1 MGPLSPQQ
9 REARLNMSE
18 SVWIHPLVD
27 AARNAEEAC
36 RNRQNEDIRIEL
48 SRVLKNIADSNGQLA
63 EAGKSL
69 SALAENLNEV
79 ADSPGP
85 DGSTVVAFVR
95 KLLGEVQI
103 SGEHNSIDSDSLR
116 LLEFSHLFE
125 YARVLCEKDEPPTQ
139 NVLSTEASDEDVLSW
154 LGVLDKE
161 VSSRNELISEYVDF
175 IASVFRSLQKEG
187 AWDKRTSLGNEKRL
201 LEIAST
207 YEARKQALKE
217 RERIEQERVEREERE
232 RIEAERLQKEEAE
245 RQRKETERIRR
256 DESKRFQ
263 REETER
269 IRQEGDRQI
278 REMAETTEP
287 AHEQK
292 PKTKVRKANKSQPS
306 GHRATASTQ
315 IVGQKS
321 LTTSVKAESG
331 SSENSSLHAFL
342 MATPLWIPFLII
354 LAVVVFAVWM
364 GISAVG
370 WAFRHW
376 IITSA
381 AVGAIL
387 LMICFRQ
394 IVRWVGDRVKSSDDT
409 DDLFEDDVPEEGDE
423 ADDV

>member
-1 MGPLSPQQ
+1 
-9 REARLNMSE
+9 MSE

-103 SGEHNSIDSDSLR
+103 SGEHNSIDSNSLR

-125 YARVLCEKDEPPTQ
+125 HARVLCEKDEPPTQ

-269 IRQEGDRQI
+269 IRQEADGQKH
-278 REMAETTEP
+278 EMPEATEP
-287 AHEQK
+287 AYDRK
-292 PKTKVRKANKSQPS
+292 PKTKIRKANKSQPS

-394 IVRWVGDRVKSSDDT
+394 IVRRVGDRVKSSDDT

>member
-1 MGPLSPQQ
+1 
-9 REARLNMSE
+9 MSE
-18 SVWIHPLVD
+18 SVWIHPFID
-27 AARNAEEAC
+27 AAKNAEEAC
-36 RNRQNEDIRIEL
+36 RNRQNEDIRVEL
-48 SRVLKNIADSNGQLA
+48 SRVLKNIADSNGQLT

-69 SALAENLNEV
+69 SVLAENLNDV
-79 ADSPGP
+79 ADPP
-85 DGSTVVAFVR
+85 DQVGRIVVAFVR
-95 KLLGEVQI
+95 KLLGEVRI
-103 SGEHNSIDSDSLR
+103 PGEHNSTDSDSLL
-116 LLEFSHLFE
+116 LLEFSRLFE
-125 YARVLCEKDEPPTQ
+125 HARVLCEKDEPSTQ
-139 NVLSTEASDEDVLSW
+139 SVLSGEASDEDVLSW
-154 LGVLDKE
+154 LGVLDNE

-175 IASVFRSLQKEG
+175 IASVFRSLQEEG

-217 RERIEQERVEREERE
+217 RERIEQERVTREERE
-232 RIEAERLQKEEAE
+232 RAEAERRQKEEAE
-245 RQRKETERIRR
+245 RQCKEAERIQREEMER
-256 DESKRFQ
+256 IK
-263 REETER
+263 REETEH
-269 IRQEGDRQI
+269 IRREDGRQVG
-278 REMAETTEP
+278 EMAESTEP

-292 PKTKVRKANKSQPS
+292 PKTKVRKANKRQPS

-342 MATPLWIPFLII
+342 MATPLWIPLLII
-354 LAVVVFAVWM
+354 LAVVAFAVWM

-381 AVGAIL
+381 SVGAIL

-409 DDLFEDDVPEEGDE
+409 DDLSEDDVPEEGDE

>member
-1 MGPLSPQQ
+1 
-9 REARLNMSE
+9 MSE

-79 ADSPGP
+79 ADLPNQ
-85 DGSTVVAFVR
+85 DCRAVVAFVR

-103 SGEHNSIDSDSLR
+103 PSEHNSIDSDSLL

-125 YARVLCEKDEPPTQ
+125 HARGLCEKDEPPMQ
-139 NVLSTEASDEDVLSW
+139 NVLSTEASDEDVLLW
-154 LGVLDKE
+154 LGVLDKK

-175 IASVFRSLQKEG
+175 IASVFRSLQEEG

-217 RERIEQERVEREERE
+217 RERIEQERVGREERE

-245 RQRKETERIRR
+245 CPRKETEGIRR
-256 DESKRFQ
+256 DESKRIH

-269 IRQEGDRQI
+269 IRQEADGQKH
-278 REMAETTEP
+278 EMPEATEP
-287 AHEQK
+287 AYDRK
-292 PKTKVRKANKSQPS
+292 PKTKIRKANKSQPS

-342 MATPLWIPFLII
+342 MATPLWIPLLII

-381 AVGAIL
+381 AIGAIL

-394 IVRWVGDRVKSSDDT
+394 IVRRVGDRVKSSDDT

>member
-1 MGPLSPQQ
+1 
-9 REARLNMSE
+9 MSE

-79 ADSPGP
+79 ADSSGP
-85 DGSTVVAFVR
+85 DGSTVVTFVR

-103 SGEHNSIDSDSLR
+103 SGEHNSIDSNSLR

-125 YARVLCEKDEPPTQ
+125 HARVLCEKDEPPTQ

-269 IRQEGDRQI
+269 IRQEADGQKH
-278 REMAETTEP
+278 EMPEATEP
-287 AHEQK
+287 AYDRK
-292 PKTKVRKANKSQPS
+292 PKTKIRKANKSQPS

-342 MATPLWIPFLII
+342 MATPLWIPLLII

-381 AVGAIL
+381 AIGAIL

-394 IVRWVGDRVKSSDDT
+394 IVRRVGDRVKSSDDT

>member
-1 MGPLSPQQ
+1 
-9 REARLNMSE
+9 MSE

-125 YARVLCEKDEPPTQ
+125 HARVLCEKDEPPTQ

>member
-1 MGPLSPQQ
+1 
-9 REARLNMSE
+9 MSE

-116 LLEFSHLFE
+116 LLEFSHLCE
-125 YARVLCEKDEPPTQ
+125 HARVLCEKDEPPTQ

-394 IVRWVGDRVKSSDDT
+394 IVRRVGDRVESSDDT

>member
-1 MGPLSPQQ
+1 
-9 REARLNMSE
+9 MSE

-125 YARVLCEKDEPPTQ
+125 HARVLCEKDEPPTQ
-139 NVLSTEASDEDVLSW
+139 NVLSTEASDEDVLLW
-154 LGVLDKE
+154 LGVLDKK

-175 IASVFRSLQKEG
+175 IASVFRSLQEEG

-217 RERIEQERVEREERE
+217 RERIEQERVGREERE

-245 RQRKETERIRR
+245 CPRKETEGIRR
-256 DESKRFQ
+256 DESKRIH

-269 IRQEGDRQI
+269 IRQEADGQKHEMPEATDPAYDR
-278 REMAETTEP
+278 
-287 AHEQK
+287 K
-292 PKTKVRKANKSQPS
+292 PKTKIRKANKSQPS

-342 MATPLWIPFLII
+342 MATPLWIPLLII

-381 AVGAIL
+381 AIGAIL

-394 IVRWVGDRVKSSDDT
+394 IVRRVGDRVKSSDDT

>member
-1 MGPLSPQQ
+1 
-9 REARLNMSE
+9 MSE

-125 YARVLCEKDEPPTQ
+125 HARVLCEKDEPPTQ

-409 DDLFEDDVPEEGDE
+409 DDLFEDDVLEEGDE

>member
-1 MGPLSPQQ
+1 
-9 REARLNMSE
+9 MSE

-116 LLEFSHLFE
+116 LLEFSHLCE
-125 YARVLCEKDEPPTQ
+125 HARVLCEKDEPPTQ

-217 RERIEQERVEREERE
+217 RERIEQERVGREERE

-269 IRQEGDRQI
+269 IRQEADGQKH
-278 REMAETTEP
+278 EMPEATEP
-287 AHEQK
+287 AYDRK
-292 PKTKVRKANKSQPS
+292 PKTKIRKANKSQPS

-394 IVRWVGDRVKSSDDT
+394 IVRRVGDRVESSDDT

>member
-1 MGPLSPQQ
+1 
-9 REARLNMSE
+9 MSE

-79 ADSPGP
+79 ADLPNQ
-85 DGSTVVAFVR
+85 DCRAVVAFVR

-103 SGEHNSIDSDSLR
+103 PSEHNSIDSDSLL

-125 YARVLCEKDEPPTQ
+125 HARGLCEKDEPPMQ
-139 NVLSTEASDEDVLSW
+139 NVLSTEASDEDVLLW
-154 LGVLDKE
+154 LGVLDKK
-161 VSSRNELISEYVDF
+161 VSSRNELIIEYVDF
-175 IASVFRSLQKEG
+175 IASVFRSLQEEG

-217 RERIEQERVEREERE
+217 RERIEQERVGREERE

-245 RQRKETERIRR
+245 CQRKETERIRR

-342 MATPLWIPFLII
+342 MATPLWIPLLII

-381 AVGAIL
+381 AIGAIL

-394 IVRWVGDRVKSSDDT
+394 IVRRVGDRVKSSDDT

>member
-1 MGPLSPQQ
+1 
-9 REARLNMSE
+9 MSE

-79 ADSPGP
+79 ADLPNQ
-85 DGSTVVAFVR
+85 DYRAVLAFVR

-103 SGEHNSIDSDSLR
+103 PSEHNSIDSDSLL

-125 YARVLCEKDEPPTQ
+125 HARGLCEKDEPPMQ
-139 NVLSTEASDEDVLSW
+139 NVLSTEASDEDVLLW
-154 LGVLDKE
+154 LGVLDKK
-161 VSSRNELISEYVDF
+161 VSSRNELIIEYVDF
-175 IASVFRSLQKEG
+175 IASVFRSLQEEG

-217 RERIEQERVEREERE
+217 RERIEQERVGREERE

-245 RQRKETERIRR
+245 CPRKETEGIRR
-256 DESKRFQ
+256 DESKRIH

-269 IRQEGDRQI
+269 IRQEADGQKH
-278 REMAETTEP
+278 EMPEATEP
-287 AHEQK
+287 AYDRK
-292 PKTKVRKANKSQPS
+292 PKTKIRKANKSQPS

-342 MATPLWIPFLII
+342 MATPLWIPLLII

-381 AVGAIL
+381 AIGAIL

-394 IVRWVGDRVKSSDDT
+394 IVRRVGDRVKSSDDT

>member
-1 MGPLSPQQ
+1 
-9 REARLNMSE
+9 MSE

-36 RNRQNEDIRIEL
+36 RNRQNEGIRIEL

-103 SGEHNSIDSDSLR
+103 SGEHNSIDSNSLR

-125 YARVLCEKDEPPTQ
+125 HARVLCEKDEPPTQ

-269 IRQEGDRQI
+269 IRQEADGQKH
-278 REMAETTEP
+278 EMPEATEP
-287 AHEQK
+287 AYDRK
-292 PKTKVRKANKSQPS
+292 PKTKIRKANKSQPS

-342 MATPLWIPFLII
+342 MATPLWIPCLII

-381 AVGAIL
+381 AIGAIL

-394 IVRWVGDRVKSSDDT
+394 IVRRVGDRVKSSDDT

>member
-1 MGPLSPQQ
+1 
-9 REARLNMSE
+9 MSE

-103 SGEHNSIDSDSLR
+103 SGEHNSIDSNSLR

-125 YARVLCEKDEPPTQ
+125 HARVLCEKDEPPTQ

-269 IRQEGDRQI
+269 IRQEADGQKH
-278 REMAETTEP
+278 EMPEATEP
-287 AHEQK
+287 AYDRK
-292 PKTKVRKANKSQPS
+292 PKTKIRKANKSQPS

-342 MATPLWIPFLII
+342 MATPLWIPCLII
-354 LAVVVFAVWM
+354 LAVVGFAVWM

-381 AVGAIL
+381 AIGAIL

-394 IVRWVGDRVKSSDDT
+394 IVRRVGDRVESSDDT

>member
-1 MGPLSPQQ
+1 
-9 REARLNMSE
+9 MSE

-103 SGEHNSIDSDSLR
+103 SGEHNSIDSNSLR

-125 YARVLCEKDEPPTQ
+125 HARVLCEKDEPPTQ

-342 MATPLWIPFLII
+342 MATPLWIPLLII

-381 AVGAIL
+381 AIGAIL

-394 IVRWVGDRVKSSDDT
+394 IVRRVGDRVKSSDDT

>member
-1 MGPLSPQQ
+1 
-9 REARLNMSE
+9 MSE
-18 SVWIHPLVD
+18 SVWIHPFVD

-36 RNRQNEDIRIEL
+36 HNRQNEDIRAEL

-79 ADSPGP
+79 ADPP
-85 DGSTVVAFVR
+85 DQVGRIVVAFVR
-95 KLLGEVQI
+95 KLLGEVRI
-103 SGEHNSIDSDSLR
+103 PGEHNSTDSDSLL
-116 LLEFSHLFE
+116 LLEFSRLFE
-125 YARVLCEKDEPPTQ
+125 HARVLCEKDEPSTQ
-139 NVLSTEASDEDVLSW
+139 SVLSGEASDEDVLSW
-154 LGVLDKE
+154 LGVLDNE

-175 IASVFRSLQKEG
+175 IASVFRSLQEEG

-232 RIEAERLQKEEAE
+232 CIEAERLQMEGAERQREEAE
-245 RQRKETERIRR
+245 RM
-256 DESKRFQ
+256 Q
-263 REETER
+263 REEMER
-269 IRQEGDRQI
+269 IQREEAEHIRREGGRQI
-278 REMAETTEP
+278 GEMAESTEP

-292 PKTKVRKANKSQPS
+292 PKTKVRKANKRQPS

-342 MATPLWIPFLII
+342 MATPLWIPLLII
-354 LAVVVFAVWM
+354 LAVVAFAVWM

-381 AVGAIL
+381 SVGAIL

>member
-1 MGPLSPQQ
+1 
-9 REARLNMSE
+9 MSE

-103 SGEHNSIDSDSLR
+103 SGEHNSIDSNSLR

-125 YARVLCEKDEPPTQ
+125 HARVLCEKDEPPTQ

-175 IASVFRSLQKEG
+175 IASVFRSLQEEG

-201 LEIAST
+201 LEIART

-278 REMAETTEP
+278 REMAETTES

-342 MATPLWIPFLII
+342 MATPLWIPLLII

>member
-1 MGPLSPQQ
+1 
-9 REARLNMSE
+9 MSE

-103 SGEHNSIDSDSLR
+103 SGEHNSIDSNSLR

-125 YARVLCEKDEPPTQ
+125 HARVLCEKDEPPTQ

-232 RIEAERLQKEEAE
+232 HIEAERLQKEEAE
-245 RQRKETERIRR
+245 CQRKETERIRR

-342 MATPLWIPFLII
+342 MATPLWIPLLII

-394 IVRWVGDRVKSSDDT
+394 IVRWVGDRVKSSTDT

>member
-1 MGPLSPQQ
+1 
-9 REARLNMSE
+9 MSE

-103 SGEHNSIDSDSLR
+103 SGEHNSIDSNSLR

-125 YARVLCEKDEPPTQ
+125 HARVLCEKDEPPTQ

-232 RIEAERLQKEEAE
+232 HIEAERLQKEEAE
-245 RQRKETERIRR
+245 CQRKETERIRR

-263 REETER
+263 REKTER

>member
-1 MGPLSPQQ
+1 
-9 REARLNMSE
+9 MSE

-103 SGEHNSIDSDSLR
+103 SGEHNSIDSNSLR

-125 YARVLCEKDEPPTQ
+125 HARVLCEKDEPPTQ

-269 IRQEGDRQI
+269 IRQEADGQKH
-278 REMAETTEP
+278 EMPEATEP
-287 AHEQK
+287 AYDRK
-292 PKTKVRKANKSQPS
+292 PKTKIRKANKSQPS

-342 MATPLWIPFLII
+342 MATPLWIPCLII

-381 AVGAIL
+381 AIGAIL

-394 IVRWVGDRVKSSDDT
+394 IVRRVGDRVKSSDDT

>member
-1 MGPLSPQQ
+1 
-9 REARLNMSE
+9 MSE

-103 SGEHNSIDSDSLR
+103 SGEHNSIDSNSLR

-125 YARVLCEKDEPPTQ
+125 HARVLCEKDEPPTQ

-394 IVRWVGDRVKSSDDT
+394 IVRRVGDRVESSDDT

>member
-1 MGPLSPQQ
+1 
-9 REARLNMSE
+9 MSE

>member
-1 MGPLSPQQ
+1 
-9 REARLNMSE
+9 MSE

-79 ADSPGP
+79 ADLPNQ
-85 DGSTVVAFVR
+85 DCRAVVAFVR

-103 SGEHNSIDSDSLR
+103 PSEHNSIDSDSLL

-125 YARVLCEKDEPPTQ
+125 HARGLCEKDEPPMQ
-139 NVLSTEASDEDVLSW
+139 NVLSTEASDEDVLLW
-154 LGVLDKE
+154 LGVLDKK
-161 VSSRNELISEYVDF
+161 VSSRNELIIEYVDF
-175 IASVFRSLQKEG
+175 IASVFRSLQEEG

-217 RERIEQERVEREERE
+217 RERIEQERVGREERE

-245 RQRKETERIRR
+245 CQCKEAERM
-256 DESKRFQ
+256 Q
-263 REETER
+263 REEVER
-269 IRQEGDRQI
+269 IQREEAGHIRREGGRQI
-278 REMAETTEP
+278 DEMAESTEP

-321 LTTSVKAESG
+321 LKTSVKAESG

-342 MATPLWIPFLII
+342 MATPLWIPLLII

-394 IVRWVGDRVKSSDDT
+394 IVRRVGDRVKSSDDT
-409 DDLFEDDVPEEGDE
+409 DDLSEDDVPEEGDE

>member
-1 MGPLSPQQ
+1 
-9 REARLNMSE
+9 MSE

-79 ADSPGP
+79 ADSLGP

-103 SGEHNSIDSDSLR
+103 SGEHNSIDSNSLR

-125 YARVLCEKDEPPTQ
+125 HARVLCEKDEPPTQ

-342 MATPLWIPFLII
+342 MATPLWIPLLII

>member
-1 MGPLSPQQ
+1 
-9 REARLNMSE
+9 MSE

-79 ADSPGP
+79 ADSLGP

-103 SGEHNSIDSDSLR
+103 SGEHNSIDSNSLR

-125 YARVLCEKDEPPTQ
+125 HARVLCEKDEPPTQ

-342 MATPLWIPFLII
+342 MATPLWIPLLII

-394 IVRWVGDRVKSSDDT
+394 IVRLVGDRVKSSDDT

>member
-1 MGPLSPQQ
+1 
-9 REARLNMSE
+9 MSE

-103 SGEHNSIDSDSLR
+103 SGEHNSIDSNSLR

-125 YARVLCEKDEPPTQ
+125 HARVLCEKDEPPTQ

-269 IRQEGDRQI
+269 IRQEADGQKH
-278 REMAETTEP
+278 EMPEATEP
-287 AHEQK
+287 AYDRK
-292 PKTKVRKANKSQPS
+292 PKTKIRKANKSQPS

-342 MATPLWIPFLII
+342 MATPLWIPCLII

-394 IVRWVGDRVKSSDDT
+394 IVRWVGDRVKSSTDT

>member
-1 MGPLSPQQ
+1 
-9 REARLNMSE
+9 MSE
-18 SVWIHPLVD
+18 SVWIHPFVD

-36 RNRQNEDIRIEL
+36 RNRQNEDIRAEL
-48 SRVLKNIADSNGQLA
+48 SRVLKNIADSDGQLA
-63 EAGKSL
+63 QAGKSL
-69 SALAENLNEV
+69 SALAENLNDV
-79 ADSPGP
+79 AELSNQDSRA
-85 DGSTVVAFVR
+85 VVAFVR
-95 KLLGEVQI
+95 KLLREVQI
-103 SGEHNSIDSDSLR
+103 LGERSAVDGDSL
-116 LLEFSHLFE
+116 LLIEFSRLFE
-125 YARVLCEKDEPPTQ
+125 HSRALCEKDEPPMQ
-139 NVLSTEASDEDVLSW
+139 NVLPGEASDEDVLLW
-154 LGVLDKE
+154 LGMLDKQ

-175 IASVFRSLQKEG
+175 IASVFRSLQEEG

-207 YEARKQALKE
+207 YEARKQELKG
-217 RERIEQERVEREERE
+217 RERIEQERITREERE
-232 RIEAERLQKEEAE
+232 RAEAERRQKEGAERRHEEAE
-245 RQRKETERIRR
+245 CMQREEMERI
-256 DESKRFQ
+256 K
-263 REETER
+263 REETEH
-269 IRQEGDRQI
+269 IRREDGRQI
-278 REMAETTEP
+278 GEMAESTEP

-292 PKTKVRKANKSQPS
+292 PKTKVRKANKRQPS
-306 GHRATASTQ
+306 GHRVTASTQ

-342 MATPLWIPFLII
+342 MATPLWIPLLII

-364 GISAVG
+364 GISVVG

-394 IVRWVGDRVKSSDDT
+394 IVRRVDDRVKSSEDT

>member
-1 MGPLSPQQ
+1 
-9 REARLNMSE
+9 MSE

-116 LLEFSHLFE
+116 LLEFSHLCE
-125 YARVLCEKDEPPTQ
+125 HARVLCEKDEPPTQ
-139 NVLSTEASDEDVLSW
+139 NVLSTEASDEDVLLW
-154 LGVLDKE
+154 LGVLDKK

-175 IASVFRSLQKEG
+175 IASVFRSLQEEG

-201 LEIAST
+201 LEIART

-232 RIEAERLQKEEAE
+232 RIEAERRQKEAAE
-245 RQRKETERIRR
+245 RPRKETEGIRR
-256 DESKRFQ
+256 DESKRIH

-269 IRQEGDRQI
+269 IRQEADGQKH
-278 REMAETTEP
+278 EMPEATEP
-287 AHEQK
+287 AYDRK
-292 PKTKVRKANKSQPS
+292 PKTKIRKANKSQPS

-342 MATPLWIPFLII
+342 MATPLWIPLLII

-381 AVGAIL
+381 AIGAIL

-394 IVRWVGDRVKSSDDT
+394 IVRRVGDRVKSSDDT

>member
-1 MGPLSPQQ
+1 
-9 REARLNMSE
+9 MSE
-18 SVWIHPLVD
+18 SVWIHPFVD

-36 RNRQNEDIRIEL
+36 RNRQNEDIRVEL

-79 ADSPGP
+79 ADLPNQ
-85 DGSTVVAFVR
+85 DCRAVVAFVR

-103 SGEHNSIDSDSLR
+103 PSEHNSIDSDSLL

-125 YARVLCEKDEPPTQ
+125 HARGLCEKDEPPMQ
-139 NVLSTEASDEDVLSW
+139 NVLSTEASDEDVLLW
-154 LGVLDKE
+154 LGVLDKK
-161 VSSRNELISEYVDF
+161 VSSRNELIIEYVDF
-175 IASVFRSLQKEG
+175 IASVFRFLQEEG

-217 RERIEQERVEREERE
+217 RERIEQERVGREERE

-245 RQRKETERIRR
+245 CPRKETEGIRR
-256 DESKRFQ
+256 DESKRIH

-269 IRQEGDRQI
+269 IRQEADGQKH
-278 REMAETTEP
+278 EMPEATEP
-287 AHEQK
+287 AYDRK
-292 PKTKVRKANKSQPS
+292 PKTKIRKANKSQPS

-342 MATPLWIPFLII
+342 MATPLWIPLLII

-381 AVGAIL
+381 AIGAIL

-394 IVRWVGDRVKSSDDT
+394 IVRRVGDRVKSSDDT

>member
-1 MGPLSPQQ
+1 
-9 REARLNMSE
+9 MSE

-48 SRVLKNIADSNGQLA
+48 SRVLKNIADSNGQLS

-85 DGSTVVAFVR
+85 DGSTVVAFAR

-103 SGEHNSIDSDSLR
+103 SGEHNSIDSNSLR

-125 YARVLCEKDEPPTQ
+125 HARVLCEKDEPPTQ

-394 IVRWVGDRVKSSDDT
+394 IVRWVGDRVKSSTDT

>member
-1 MGPLSPQQ
+1 
-9 REARLNMSE
+9 MSE

-69 SALAENLNEV
+69 SVLAENLNEV
-79 ADSPGP
+79 ADSSGP
-85 DGSTVVAFVR
+85 DGSTVVTFVR

-103 SGEHNSIDSDSLR
+103 SGEHNSIDSNSLR

-125 YARVLCEKDEPPTQ
+125 HARVLCEKDEPPTQ

-394 IVRWVGDRVKSSDDT
+394 IVRRVGDRVESSDDT

>member
-1 MGPLSPQQ
+1 
-9 REARLNMSE
+9 MSE

-79 ADSPGP
+79 ADLPNQ
-85 DGSTVVAFVR
+85 DCRAVVAFVR

-103 SGEHNSIDSDSLR
+103 PSEHNSIDSDSLL

-125 YARVLCEKDEPPTQ
+125 HARGLCEKDEPPMQ
-139 NVLSTEASDEDVLSW
+139 NVLSTEASDEDVLLW
-154 LGVLDKE
+154 LGVLDKK
-161 VSSRNELISEYVDF
+161 VSSRNELIIEYVDF
-175 IASVFRSLQKEG
+175 IASVFRSLQEEG

-217 RERIEQERVEREERE
+217 RERIEQERVGREERE

-245 RQRKETERIRR
+245 CPRKETEGIRR
-256 DESKRFQ
+256 DESKRIH

-269 IRQEGDRQI
+269 IRQEADGQKHEMPEATELAYDR
-278 REMAETTEP
+278 
-287 AHEQK
+287 K
-292 PKTKVRKANKSQPS
+292 PKTKIRKANKSQPS

-342 MATPLWIPFLII
+342 MATPLWIPLLII

-381 AVGAIL
+381 AIGAIL

-394 IVRWVGDRVKSSDDT
+394 IVRRVGDRVKSSDDT

>member
-1 MGPLSPQQ
+1 
-9 REARLNMSE
+9 MSE

-79 ADSPGP
+79 ADSLGP

-103 SGEHNSIDSDSLR
+103 SGEHNSIDSNSLR

-125 YARVLCEKDEPPTQ
+125 HARVLCEKDEPPTQ

-342 MATPLWIPFLII
+342 MATPLWIPLLII

-394 IVRWVGDRVKSSDDT
+394 IVRRVGDRVESSDDT

>member
-1 MGPLSPQQ
+1 
-9 REARLNMSE
+9 MSE

-27 AARNAEEAC
+27 AARNAEGAC

-103 SGEHNSIDSDSLR
+103 SGEHNSIDSNSLR

-125 YARVLCEKDEPPTQ
+125 HARVLCEKDEPPTQ

-278 REMAETTEP
+278 REMAETTES

>member
-1 MGPLSPQQ
+1 
-9 REARLNMSE
+9 MSE

-48 SRVLKNIADSNGQLA
+48 SRVLKNIADSNGQLS

-85 DGSTVVAFVR
+85 DGSTVVAFAR

-103 SGEHNSIDSDSLR
+103 SGEHNSIDSNSLR

-125 YARVLCEKDEPPTQ
+125 HARVLCEKDEPPTQ

-342 MATPLWIPFLII
+342 MATPLWIPLLII

-394 IVRWVGDRVKSSDDT
+394 IVRWVGDRVKSSTDT

>member
-1 MGPLSPQQ
+1 
-9 REARLNMSE
+9 MSE

-103 SGEHNSIDSDSLR
+103 SGEHNSIDSNSLR

-125 YARVLCEKDEPPTQ
+125 HARVLCEKDEPPTQ

-287 AHEQK
+287 AHERK

-342 MATPLWIPFLII
+342 MATPLWIPLLII

-381 AVGAIL
+381 AIGAIL

-394 IVRWVGDRVKSSDDT
+394 IVRRVGDRVKSSDDT